1 MSRTSWSVAAKAR
14 QLFAH
19 VTARVSGAEHAELAA
34 WLRPEELDLF
44 DAMHIADRRHGLEVV
59 AVLRR
64 SGVRDR
70 DVLAAGLL
78 HDCAKGDTGALPR
91 IAWSLGER
99 FGPWVHDLARRVP
112 GWGAALDRLADHADA
127 SAILVEQAGLPAFA
141 VDLVRHQAEPRDPRY
156 GAMFH
161 AADEAS

>member
-1 MSRTSWSVAAKAR
+1 VSRTSSWAPAKAR
-14 QLFAH
+14 QLVAH
-19 VTARVSGAEHAELAA
+19 VTARVSAAERGELVA
-34 WLRPEELDLF
+34 WLRPEELALF
-44 DAMHIADRRHGLEVV
+44 DAMHVADRRHGLDVV

-99 FGPWVHDLARRVP
+99 FGPRVLEIARRVP
-112 GWGAALDRLADHADA
+112 GWDAALDRLARHADA
-127 SAILVEQAGLPAFA
+127 SADLVAGAGLPPFA
-141 VDLVRHQAEPRDPRY
+141 VDLVRYQSEPRDPRY
-156 GAMFH
+156 GALFH